1 MKAMVIKEFRELLRD
16 RRTLALLLFIPT
28 MLLIVFGFA
37 ANFTVERNEI
47 LIAGPGAHH
56 IANKLQDIEASREGF
71 TIERIDPTLTEAD
84 IASLLRADAYDAIL
98 LSSSTSNADDPL
110 LSSSAHMWI
119 DGSALFDAMAVEK
132 TWMQTIAE
140 DVREHARNVKANIDA
155 LQDDIDQRRAEIST
169 ARSTLTELRSRMED
183 LRATLANPLP
193 AAPGGIPIIP
203 APSDISTPPETPALP
218 DALTL
223 PEVPTL
229 PELPTLPDTSLL
241 DFDSIGDDASTT
253 TLFNPDL
260 KTSWVM
266 LPGLVGLIV
275 QFISVV
281 IMSIGLV
288 REREAGTLEQLAV
301 MPLHPGAIIAGKIA
315 PYFVISLCN
324 IAVITA
330 LASWI
335 FGVPFVGSYS
345 LYALLTTLFLFAVLG
360 VGILISAVSQ
370 NTGQAIQLSVM
381 TLMPQ
386 VLLSGL
392 IFPLDSMA
400 AGVRWLGYAMPLTW
414 FTQAAQGIVLRGA
427 TLADVSL
434 PLGILAAMAVFLFV
448 VANVRM
454 TLLLQRGG
462 EGA

>member
-37 ANFTVERNEI
+37 ANFTVERNEV
-47 LIAGPGAHH
+47 LIGGPGARSVADAL
-56 IANKLQDIEASREGF
+56 ANLSPSQEGF
-71 TIERIDPTLTEAD
+71 IIEHVDPTLSEAD
-84 IASLLRADAYDAIL
+84 IDPLLRADAYDAIIFATATTNDDAL
-98 LSSSTSNADDPL
+98 LSTRT
-110 LSSSAHMWI
+110 HVWI
-119 DGSALFDAMAVEK
+119 DGSGLFEAMAVEK

-140 DVREHARNVKANIDA
+140 DVRERARATTKDIEA
-155 LQDDIDQRRAEIST
+155 LRDDLDSRKSQINE
-169 ARSTLTELRSRMED
+169 ARSQLTELRSTLSEVDSRMEE
-183 LRATLANPLP
+183 LRAALANPTPGPPPNLP
-193 AAPGGIPIIP
+193 
-203 APSDISTPPETPALP
+203 SLPEPPALP
-218 DALTL
+218 D
-223 PEVPTL
+223 
-229 PELPTLPDTSLL
+229 LPTLPDLPALPELPVLPDTSALNL
-241 DFDSIGDDASTT
+241 DTIDADSTT
-253 TLFNPDL
+253 TVLFNPDL

-301 MPLHPGAIIAGKIA
+301 MPLHPAAIIAGKIT

-335 FGVPFVGSYS
+335 FGVPFVGSYAI
-345 LYALLTTLFLFAVLG
+345 YALLTTLFLFAVLG
-360 VGILISAVSQ
+360 VGILISVVSQ

-400 AGVRWLGYAMPLTW
+400 VGVRWLGYAMPLTW
-414 FTQAAQGIVLRGA
+414 FTKAAQGIVLRGA
-427 TLADVSL
+427 TLAEVSL
-434 PLGILAAMAVFLFV
+434 PLGILAAMALFLFV

-454 TLLLQRGG
+454 ALMLRRGG